1 MKLLIDSNVILDYM
15 LEREPFF
22 EMAKNVLNLAEKDD
36 DITEFIS
43 ASAVTDINYIAY
55 RTLKNRDL
63 VYSLIKKVLK
73 MVNVATVTNEEITNA
88 LNLNWKDF
96 EDAVQYSVALSN
108 GMDAII
114 TRNMK
119 GFSQGEVKICTPEEI
134 LDFIKNETLEAK

>member
-1 MKLLIDSNVILDYM
+1 M

-22 EMAKNVLNLAEKDD
+22 DAAKNVLNLAEKDD
-36 DITEFIS
+36 DITEFVS

-73 MVNVATVTNEEITNA
+73 MVNVAAVTNEEITNA

-96 EDAVQYSVALSN
+96 EDAVQYSVAVSN

-119 GFSQGEVKICTPEEI
+119 GFSQAEVKILTPEEM
-134 LDFIKNETLEAK
+134 LESIGG

>member
-1 MKLLIDSNVILDYM
+1 M
-15 LEREPFF
+15 LFQIICWNASLFF
-22 EMAKNVLNLAEKDD
+22 ESAEKVLNLAEKED
-36 DITEFIS
+36 DIIEFVS

-55 RTLKNRDL
+55 RSLKNRDL

-73 MVNVATVTNEEITNA
+73 MVKIAPVTEKEITNA

-108 GMDAII
+108 GIDAII

-119 GFSQGEVKICTPEEI
+119 GFSQAEVKICTPEEI
-134 LDFIKNETLEAK
+134 INFIDTKEN